1 MIFLAHTD
9 HPGDKTGIVYQSE
22 QLRAWIDEKNRG
34 HIRVI
39 RRLNFS
45 SLIMVIRMI
54 VEGQEKKGRRKVQ
67 IYIPTSL
74 KAIDSDNLRAF
85 IEFAD
90 SCCNIH
96 IDLIES
102 DHSS

>member
-9 HPGDKTGIVYQSE
+9 HPGDQTGILYQSE
-22 QLRAWIDEKNRG
+22 QLRAWINEKNRG

-54 VEGQEKKGRRKVQ
+54 VEGQEKKDRRQVQ
-67 IYIPTSL
+67 IYIPASL
-74 KAIDSDNLRAF
+74 KTIDSDILRGY
-85 IEFAD
+85 ID
-90 SCCNIH
+90 HQKLVRRTGNTPHPGSH
-96 IDLIES
+96 I
-102 DHSS
+102 